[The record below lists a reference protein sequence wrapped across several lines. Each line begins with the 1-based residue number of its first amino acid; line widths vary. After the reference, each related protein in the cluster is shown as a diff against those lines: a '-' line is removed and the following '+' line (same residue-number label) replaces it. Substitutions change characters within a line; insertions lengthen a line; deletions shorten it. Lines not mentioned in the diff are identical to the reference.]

1 MKSNRGGMCING
13 CAGVGQYFKGCM
25 QAHCCFLQTFS
36 QMVMTCFSFKYLVYP
51 KNLLS
56 SGYQEGHLPLGLM
69 FCRKKRHY
77 MISKML
83 HNCVKLLG
91 ICWQCKLTAH
101 YSEHRVPFW
110 YQPAGTQT
118 DQRYTHGWQIKASY
132 ASVTHA
138 WSPVDGPPKKCLVA
152 YKLLQSNII
161 T

>member
-1 MKSNRGGMCING
+1 MCING

-51 KNLLS
+51 KNVLS

-69 FCRKKRHY
+69 FCKKKKSHY